1 MKILLHTCCGP
12 CSVYPVSLLRR
23 EGIDVAG
30 YFFNPNIHPFKEFR
44 RRIVALEELATRENF
59 TVEFERDYGLRQ
71 FLRQVVFHE
80 EKRCAVC
87 YKMRLEAT
95 ARKAAEMKV
104 DAFSTTLLYS
114 RYQNHEL
121 ICSQSERLAEKYG
134 VAFYYRDFR
143 EGWQQGIDKSIE
155 MGLYRQPYCGCIYS
169 EQERYDNRWKK
180 QMRIKK
186 KQLQK
191 EGEISG

>member
-12 CSVYPVSLLRR
+12 CSVYPLELLRK

-44 RRIVALEELATRENF
+44 RRIVALEELSAGENF
-59 TVEFERDYGLRQ
+59 PVEFERDYGLRE

-80 EKRCAVC
+80 EKRCGVC

-95 ARKAAEMKV
+95 VKKAALMKV

-121 ICSQSERLAEKYG
+121 IRSQSECLAEKYG
-134 VAFYYRDFR
+134 VPFYYRDFR
-143 EGWQQGIDKSIE
+143 QGWQDGIDKSIE

-169 EQERYDNRWKK
+169 EQERYDNRL
-180 QMRIKK
+180 KK
-186 KQLQK
+186 KLNKQHKRSLK
-191 EGEISG
+191 